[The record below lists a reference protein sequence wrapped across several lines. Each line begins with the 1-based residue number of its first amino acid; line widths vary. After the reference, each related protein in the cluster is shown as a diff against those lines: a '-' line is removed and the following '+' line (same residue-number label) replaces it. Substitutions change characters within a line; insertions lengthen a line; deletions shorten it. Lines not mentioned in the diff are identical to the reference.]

1 MKPYPKLTHQ
11 FCQNPDCRICLREHL
26 YLGEFLREQI
36 GNNRE
41 DWLGKIHWFIGKNA
55 WCRERFITPNTIYGW
70 AHPAQFRKEV
80 LDMFIR
86 WAKAGCDGDTAPACE
101 PHE

>member
-1 MKPYPKLTHQ
+1 M
-11 FCQNPDCRICLREHL
+11 EHL